1 MQAYA
6 STRKINVNTGKKMD
20 MNAKI
25 KRCVLIEPICMIK
38 IWQSFATH
46 VNTYVLIVTIMGLII
61 AIMFT
66 SGMLA
71 VNMDTYIQVL
81 GWHMCS
87 DLSRSQGRSVGVDRR
102 Q

>member
-6 STRKINVNTGKKMD
+6 STRKINVDTGKKMD
-20 MNAKI
+20 VNAKI

-38 IWQSFATH
+38 IWQSFTTH
-46 VNTYVLIVTIMGLII
+46 ECTYVLIVTIMGLII
-61 AIMFT
+61 AIIFT

-81 GWHMCS
+81 GRHMCS
-87 DLSRSQGRSVGVDRR
+87 DLSRSIGRSVGVDPR